1 MLDMFTNTES
11 ESPRSPVEE
20 TLLLKDPDPLKTG
33 SLLLPT
39 EGLLE
44 GDELWKGWCLV
55 CATAGTWLRRDPVSQ
70 EAHGSKL

>member
-44 GDELWKGWCLV
+44 GD
-55 CATAGTWLRRDPVSQ
+55 
-70 EAHGSKL
+70 